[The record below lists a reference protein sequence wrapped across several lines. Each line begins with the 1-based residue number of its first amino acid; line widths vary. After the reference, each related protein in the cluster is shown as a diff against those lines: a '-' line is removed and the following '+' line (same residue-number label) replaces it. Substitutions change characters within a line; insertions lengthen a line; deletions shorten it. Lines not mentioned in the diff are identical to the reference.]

1 MGGIRLNEQISVLI
15 VDDHALV
22 REGIRKILSLKPQF
36 NILIEADNGTM
47 AVELCRE
54 LRPDLVL
61 LDINLPDI
69 TGMEVCKTIKQ
80 EFPKTG
86 IIALT
91 IHDQEEYIVEMIRNG
106 IAAYLLKDVSP
117 DQLISTMLQVAQG
130 HSFISPSLM
139 DKVFRQINKLSIKT
153 QDNRPLGLTD
163 REVQV
168 LRLVANGNSNRTIAN
183 KLYISEKTVKNHL
196 TNIFQKL
203 NVVDRTQAALIAIKE
218 KLVEIN

>member
-1 MGGIRLNEQISVLI
+1 MTEQISVLI

-22 REGIRKILSLKPQF
+22 REGIRKILSLEPQF
-36 NILIEADNGTM
+36 NILTEADSGKM

-80 EFPKTG
+80 EFPKTEV
-86 IIALT
+86 IALT
-91 IHDQEEYIVEMIRNG
+91 IHDQEEYIIEMIRNG

-117 DQLISTMLQVAQG
+117 DQLISTMLQVANG

-139 DKVFRQINKLSIKT
+139 DKIFRQINKLSTKT

-163 REVQV
+163 REVEV
-168 LRLVANGNSNRTIAN
+168 LRLVANGDSNRTIAN

-196 TNIFQKL
+196 SNIFQKL
-203 NVVDRTQAALIAIKE
+203 DVTDRTQAALIAIKE
-218 KLVEIN
+218 KLVEIH

>member
-1 MGGIRLNEQISVLI
+1 LSEQITVMI

-22 REGIRKILSLKPQF
+22 REGIRKILSLEPQF
-36 NILIEADNGTM
+36 NILTEADNGKM
-47 AVELCRE
+47 AVKLCRE

-69 TGMEVCKTIKQ
+69 TGIEVCKTIKR
-80 EFPKTG
+80 EFPETG

-117 DQLISTMLQVAQG
+117 DQLISTMLQVSQG

-139 DKVFRQINKLSIKT
+139 DKIFRQINKLSTKT
-153 QDNRPLGLTD
+153 QDDRPLGLTD
-163 REVQV
+163 REMEV
-168 LRLVANGNSNRTIAN
+168 LRLVTNGDSNRTIAS

-203 NVVDRTQAALIAIKE
+203 DVTDRTQAALIAIKE
-218 KLVEIN
+218 KLVEIH

>member
-1 MGGIRLNEQISVLI
+1 LNEQISVLI

-22 REGIRKILSLKPQF
+22 REGIRKILSLEPQF
-36 NILIEADNGTM
+36 NILTEADSGTM
-47 AVELCRE
+47 AVKLCRE

-69 TGMEVCKTIKQ
+69 TGIEVCKTIKQ
-80 EFPKTG
+80 ESPETG
-86 IIALT
+86 VIALT

-139 DKVFRQINKLSIKT
+139 DKVFRQINKLSTKT

-163 REVQV
+163 REVEV
-168 LRLVANGNSNRTIAN
+168 LRLVANGDSNRIIAN
-183 KLYISEKTVKNHL
+183 KLFISEKTVKNHL

-203 NVVDRTQAALIAIKE
+203 DVTDRTQAALIAIKE
-218 KLVEIN
+218 KLVEIH

>member
-1 MGGIRLNEQISVLI
+1 MGGILVNEQISVLI

-22 REGIRKILSLKPQF
+22 REGIRKILSLEPQF
-36 NILIEADNGTM
+36 NILTEAGSGAM
-47 AVELCRE
+47 AVKLCRE

-69 TGMEVCKTIKQ
+69 TGIEVCKSIKQ
-80 EFPKTG
+80 ESPQTG
-86 IIALT
+86 VIALT

-117 DQLISTMLQVAQG
+117 DQLINTMLQVAQG

-139 DKVFRQINKLSIKT
+139 DKVFRQINKLSTKT

-163 REVQV
+163 REVEV
-168 LRLVANGNSNRTIAN
+168 LRLVANGDSNRIIAN

-203 NVVDRTQAALIAIKE
+203 DVTDRTQAALIAIKE
-218 KLVEIN
+218 KLVVIH

>member
-1 MGGIRLNEQISVLI
+1 MNEQISVLI

-22 REGIRKILSLKPQF
+22 REGIRKILSLEPQF
-36 NILIEADNGTM
+36 NILTEAHNGTT
-47 AVELCRE
+47 ALKLCRE
-54 LRPDLVL
+54 FKPDLVL

-69 TGMEVCKTIKQ
+69 TGIEVCKTIKQ
-80 EFPKTG
+80 EFPDTG
-86 IIALT
+86 VIALT

-117 DQLISTMLQVAQG
+117 DQLINTMLQVAQG

-139 DKVFRQINKLSIKT
+139 DKIFRQINKLSTKT
-153 QDNRPLGLTD
+153 QEDKPLGLTD
-163 REVQV
+163 REMEV
-168 LRLVANGNSNRTIAN
+168 LRLVANGDSNRTIAN

-203 NVVDRTQAALIAIKE
+203 DVTDRTQAALIAVKE
-218 KLVEIN
+218 KLVELH

>member
-1 MGGIRLNEQISVLI
+1 MGGIRLNEQITVLI

-22 REGIRKILSLKPQF
+22 REGIRKILSLEPQF
-36 NILIEADNGTM
+36 NILTEADSGTM
-47 AVELCRE
+47 AVKLCRE

-69 TGMEVCKTIKQ
+69 TGIEVCKTIKQ
-80 EFPKTG
+80 ESPETG
-86 IIALT
+86 VIALT

-139 DKVFRQINKLSIKT
+139 DKVFRQINKLSTKT

-163 REVQV
+163 REVEV
-168 LRLVANGNSNRTIAN
+168 LRLVANGDSNRIIAN
-183 KLYISEKTVKNHL
+183 KLFISEKTVKNHL

-203 NVVDRTQAALIAIKE
+203 DVTDRTQAALIAIKE
-218 KLVEIN
+218 KLVEIH

>member
-36 NILIEADNGTM
+36 NILTEAGNGTM

-139 DKVFRQINKLSIKT
+139 DKVFRQINKLSTKT

>member
-1 MGGIRLNEQISVLI
+1 LNEQITVLI

-22 REGIRKILSLKPQF
+22 REGIRKILSLEPQF
-36 NILIEADNGTM
+36 NILTEADSGTM
-47 AVELCRE
+47 AVKLCRE

-69 TGMEVCKTIKQ
+69 TGIEVCKTIKQ
-80 EFPKTG
+80 ESPETG
-86 IIALT
+86 VIALT

-139 DKVFRQINKLSIKT
+139 DKVFRQINKLSTKT

-163 REVQV
+163 REVEV
-168 LRLVANGNSNRTIAN
+168 LRLVANGDSNRIIAN
-183 KLYISEKTVKNHL
+183 KLFISEKTVKNHL

-203 NVVDRTQAALIAIKE
+203 DVTDRTQAALIAIKE
-218 KLVEIN
+218 KLVEIH

>member
-1 MGGIRLNEQISVLI
+1 MNEQISVLI

-22 REGIRKILSLKPQF
+22 REGIRKILSLEPQF
-36 NILIEADNGTM
+36 NILTEADSGTM
-47 AVELCRE
+47 AVKLCRE

-69 TGMEVCKTIKQ
+69 TGIEVCKTIKQ
-80 EFPKTG
+80 ESPETG
-86 IIALT
+86 VIALT

-139 DKVFRQINKLSIKT
+139 DKVFRQINKLSTKT

-163 REVQV
+163 REVEV
-168 LRLVANGNSNRTIAN
+168 LRLVANGDSNRIIAN
-183 KLYISEKTVKNHL
+183 KLFISEKTVKNHL

-203 NVVDRTQAALIAIKE
+203 DVTDRTQAALIAIKE
-218 KLVEIN
+218 KLVEIH

>member
-139 DKVFRQINKLSIKT
+139 DKVFRQINKLSTKT

>member
-1 MGGIRLNEQISVLI
+1 MNEQISVLI

-22 REGIRKILSLKPQF
+22 REGIRKILSLEPQF
-36 NILIEADNGTM
+36 NILTEAGSGAM
-47 AVELCRE
+47 AVKLCRE

-69 TGMEVCKTIKQ
+69 TGIEVCKSIKQ
-80 EFPKTG
+80 ESPQTG
-86 IIALT
+86 VIALT

-117 DQLISTMLQVAQG
+117 DQLINTMLQVAQG

-139 DKVFRQINKLSIKT
+139 DKVFRQINKLSTKT

-163 REVQV
+163 REVEV
-168 LRLVANGNSNRTIAN
+168 LRLVANGDSNRIIAN

-203 NVVDRTQAALIAIKE
+203 DVTDRTQAALIAIKE
-218 KLVEIN
+218 KLVVIH

>member
-1 MGGIRLNEQISVLI
+1 MNEQITVLI

-22 REGIRKILSLKPQF
+22 REGIRKILSLEPQF
-36 NILIEADNGTM
+36 NILTEADSGTM
-47 AVELCRE
+47 AVKLCRE

-69 TGMEVCKTIKQ
+69 TGIEVCKTIKQ
-80 EFPKTG
+80 ESPETG
-86 IIALT
+86 VIALT

-139 DKVFRQINKLSIKT
+139 DKVFRQINKLSTKT

-163 REVQV
+163 REVEV
-168 LRLVANGNSNRTIAN
+168 LRLVANGDSNRIIAN
-183 KLYISEKTVKNHL
+183 KLFISEKTVKNHL

-203 NVVDRTQAALIAIKE
+203 DVTDRTQAALIAIKE
-218 KLVEIN
+218 KLVEIH

>member
-1 MGGIRLNEQISVLI
+1 MNEQISVLI

-22 REGIRKILSLKPQF
+22 REGIRKILSLEPQF
-36 NILIEADNGTM
+36 SILTEAHNGTM
-47 AVELCRE
+47 ALKLCRE
-54 LRPDLVL
+54 FKPDLVL

-69 TGMEVCKTIKQ
+69 TGIEVCKTIKQ
-80 EFPKTG
+80 EFPGTG
-86 IIALT
+86 VIALT

-117 DQLISTMLQVAQG
+117 DQLIDTMLQVAQG

-139 DKVFRQINKLSIKT
+139 DKIFRQINKLSTKT
-153 QDNRPLGLTD
+153 QEDRPLGLTD
-163 REVQV
+163 REMEV
-168 LRLVANGNSNRTIAN
+168 LRLVANGDSNRTIAN

-203 NVVDRTQAALIAIKE
+203 DVTDRTQAALIAIKE
-218 KLVEIN
+218 KLVELH

>member
-22 REGIRKILSLKPQF
+22 REGIRKILSLEPQF
-36 NILIEADNGTM
+36 NILTEADSGTM
-47 AVELCRE
+47 AVKLCRE

-69 TGMEVCKTIKQ
+69 TGIEVCKTIKQ
-80 EFPKTG
+80 ESPETG
-86 IIALT
+86 VIALT

-139 DKVFRQINKLSIKT
+139 DKVFRQINKLSTKT

-163 REVQV
+163 REVEV
-168 LRLVANGNSNRTIAN
+168 LRLVANGDSNRIIAN
-183 KLYISEKTVKNHL
+183 KLFISEKTVKNHL

-203 NVVDRTQAALIAIKE
+203 DVTDRTQAALIAIKE
-218 KLVEIN
+218 KLVEIH